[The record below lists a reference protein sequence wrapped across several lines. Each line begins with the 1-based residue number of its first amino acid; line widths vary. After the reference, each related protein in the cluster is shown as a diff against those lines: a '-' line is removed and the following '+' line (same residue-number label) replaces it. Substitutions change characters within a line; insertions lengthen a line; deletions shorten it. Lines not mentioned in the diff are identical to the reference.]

1 MYRLRVLG
9 GFALDGPPG
18 APAPQRPPRRGDA
31 VLAVLAVCGDLGCTR
46 DRLGALLWPES
57 DEARSRQAL
66 RDALYAIRRS
76 LGPGA
81 VFGGRLLR
89 LDADVVASD
98 VHSFT
103 EALGGGH
110 RAEAVRG
117 YAGPLLDGFHVEDAA
132 EFERWLDG
140 ERTRLA
146 REYAEALEHLATAA
160 ERAGAWHE
168 AVGWWGRAVEHD
180 PLNSHFVLQHARAMA
195 AIGDRA
201 NAVKAA
207 DAHTRRLRE
216 DLDVEP
222 DREVLADIERIRRG
236 ELPARRPAGLPPSP
250 ASVPPS
256 AAASA
261 APVAAPPQV
270 AARPAYR
277 TRRRLLVTLATAGVL
292 VLVVVAVIGRG
303 LTMRPAEP
311 RAPRTTIAV
320 LPFQVLDSD
329 TSHAYFAAGL
339 HDELLSQLSRVAALR
354 VIGRMSVL
362 GYQAPSESLQQI
374 GRDLAVGSV
383 VEASMQVVGDK
394 LRVIVQLVDPVTQE
408 ALWSHPYDGTLSDV
422 FAVQRDV
429 AQQIVAALG
438 ARLTGAEAGAIA
450 SAPTRNAQAYDYYL
464 QGLEYARRP
473 GLVRRNIESAQ
484 QLYERALALDS
495 TFAPAHAALAAVH
508 WGMFDLR
515 YDRTAAR
522 LDRARREA
530 EAARRLAPDLPAAHL
545 VFGLSHYVARGDNRA
560 AIAEFTVGLRDAPN
574 DAELWAWI
582 GRAQRHLGNWDS
594 ALAAF
599 DSAVR
604 IDPRNADLL
613 ISVANTLHFMHR
625 YRQAVEVYRRA
636 IALAPDAVEQRLSLG
651 WSYALWTGDLDTL
664 RAALRDL
671 ALDADPGGGGEPVFD
686 QRVSLLLWERRGD
699 SALVLLRARPLEAGA
714 RRDVVAARAL
724 VTSQA
729 RALEGDSA
737 GARAGFR
744 RAADLF
750 GSEERAHPDDWGPH
764 AGRGLALAWLGRRAD
779 VLGEADWLERSP
791 EYREDRYDS
800 APAQWRAMMLARVG
814 ETGAA
819 LAAIEALLA
828 HPSLL
833 SVTELRAASDYDLL
847 RTDPRFEALLSKYA
861 DPESGDE

>member
-9 GFALDGPPG
+9 GFSLDGAPG
-18 APAPQRPPRRGDA
+18 APAPPRPPRRGDA

-57 DEARSRQAL
+57 DEARSHQAL

-76 LGPGA
+76 LDPGA
-81 VFGGRLLR
+81 VYGGRLMR

-98 VHSFT
+98 VHAFAQ
-103 EALGGGH
+103 ALAGG
-110 RAEAVRG
+110 RQAEAVRW
-117 YAGPLLDGFHVEDAA
+117 YAGPLLDGFHVDGSP

-146 REYAEALEHLATAA
+146 REYAESLEHLATTA
-160 ERAGAWHE
+160 ERTGTWHE

-236 ELPARRPAGLPPSP
+236 DLPARRPAGLPPSS
-250 ASVPPS
+250 ASGPPS
-256 AAASA
+256 SDASA
-261 APVAAPPQV
+261 APVTAPALV
-270 AARPAYR
+270 AAQPASPL
-277 TRRRLLVTLATAGVL
+277 RRRGLATLAAAVVL
-292 VLVVVAVIGRG
+292 VLAVVVIARR
-303 LTMRPAEP
+303 LAMRPAEP
-311 RAPRTTIAV
+311 HAPRTTIAV
-320 LPFQVLDSD
+320 LPFQLLNADS
-329 TSHAYFAAGL
+329 THAYFADGL

-354 VIGRMSVL
+354 VIGRTSVN
-362 GYQAPSESLQQI
+362 GYQTPSQPLRRV
-374 GRDLAVGSV
+374 GRELAAGSV
-383 VEASMQVVGDK
+383 VEASVQVVGNQ
-394 LRVIVQLVDPVTQE
+394 LRVIAQLEDPVTQE
-408 ALWSHPYDGTLSDV
+408 ALWSQRYDGTLDDA
-422 FAVQRDV
+422 FTVQNDI
-429 AQQIVAALG
+429 AQRIVAAVG
-438 ARLTGAEAGAIA
+438 AKLTGAEAGAIA
-450 SAPTRNAQAYDYYL
+450 SAPTQNAQAYDYYL
-464 QGLEYARRP
+464 QGLEYVRRP
-473 GLVRRNIESAQ
+473 GLVRRNFESAQ

-495 TFAPAHAALAAVH
+495 TFAPAHAALAWAH
-508 WGMFDLR
+508 WDMFDLG

-522 LDRARREA
+522 LELARREA
-530 EAARRLAPDLPAAHL
+530 ETARRLAPDLPAAHL
-545 VFGLSHYVARGDNRA
+545 VFGLSHYVARGDNRG
-560 AIAEFTVGLRDAPN
+560 AIAEFSVGLRGAPN
-574 DAELWAWI
+574 DAALWASI

-599 DSAVR
+599 DSAGR

-651 WSYALWTGDLDTL
+651 WSYAMWTGDFDTL
-664 RAALRDL
+664 RAVLRNL
-671 ALDADPGGGGEPVFD
+671 PLDADPGGGGAAVFD
-686 QRVSLLLWERRGD
+686 QRVNLLLWERRPD
-699 SALVLLRARPLEAGA
+699 SALALLRTRPLESGA
-714 RRDVVAARAL
+714 SGAAVAARAL
-724 VTSQA
+724 VTSQL
-729 RALEGDSA
+729 RVLRGDSA

-744 RAADLF
+744 IAADLF
-750 GSEERAHPDDWGPH
+750 GAAELVRADDWGPH
-764 AGRGLALAWLGRRAD
+764 AGRGLALAWLGRRAE
-779 VLGEADWLERSP
+779 VSQEARWLERSRQ
-791 EYREDRYDS
+791 YREDRYNS
-800 APAQWRAMMLARVG
+800 GPAQWRARMLARVG
-814 ETGAA
+814 DTAAA
-819 LAAIEALLA
+819 LAAVEPLLA

-833 SVTELRAASDYDLL
+833 SVTELRVASDYDLI
-847 RTDPRFEALLSKYA
+847 RTDPRFVALLSKYA